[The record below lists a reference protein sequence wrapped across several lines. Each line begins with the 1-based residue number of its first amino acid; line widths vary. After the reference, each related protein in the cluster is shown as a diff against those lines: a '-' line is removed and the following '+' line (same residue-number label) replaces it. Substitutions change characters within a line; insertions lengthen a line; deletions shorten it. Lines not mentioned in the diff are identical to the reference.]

1 MLAKQVHLN
10 TEVYLILN
18 TFSADEDP
26 NEHDDHQTHDSSSK
40 LPDTKSDINT
50 ERTHIPTDSN
60 NDISDDEIIS
70 LVLQEC
76 KKCDYKMIIIPIDI
90 WDFGGQKIYYMTHQ
104 LFISSMG
111 TYVVVFNGSIDINV
125 EVDNLTFLP
134 GHKGKKTSA
143 GKDIDNTAESRYV
156 KLG

>member
-1 MLAKQVHLN
+1 LPTLHLSTN
-10 TEVYLILN
+10 IYYVYKRSLG
-18 TFSADEDP
+18 
-26 NEHDDHQTHDSSSK
+26 SK

-70 LVLQEC
+70 LVLQER
-76 KKCDYKMIIIPIDI
+76 KKGDYKMIIIPIDI

-111 TYVVVFNGSIDINV
+111 TYVVVFNGSIGINV
-125 EVDNLTFLP
+125 EPFCLQIKNSDHFIDFFL
-134 GHKGKKTSA
+134 
-143 GKDIDNTAESRYV
+143 DCI
-156 KLG
+156 

>member
-1 MLAKQVHLN
+1 MN
-10 TEVYLILN
+10 TL
-18 TFSADEDP
+18 SAYEDS
-26 NEHDDHQTHDSSSK
+26 NEHCCLQTHDFSSK
-40 LPDTKSDINT
+40 LPDTKSDKNT
-50 ERTHIPTDSN
+50 ERTYIPAASKD
-60 NDISDDEIIS
+60 DISDDEIIS

-76 KKCDYKMIIIPIDI
+76 KKGDYKMIIIPIDI

-134 GHKGKKTSA
+134 GHEGKKTSA
-143 GKDIDNTAESRYV
+143 GNYIYS
-156 KLG
+156 

>member
-1 MLAKQVHLN
+1 
-10 TEVYLILN
+10 LN

-26 NEHDDHQTHDSSSK
+26 NEHDDHQRHDSSNK

-50 ERTHIPTDSN
+50 ERTRIPTDSN

-76 KKCDYKMIIIPIDI
+76 KKGDYKMSIIPIDI

-143 GKDIDNTAESRYV
+143 GKDIDIYS
-156 KLG
+156 

>member
-1 MLAKQVHLN
+1 MN
-10 TEVYLILN
+10 TL
-18 TFSADEDP
+18 SADEDP
-26 NEHDDHQTHDSSSK
+26 KEYDCHQTHDSSSK

-60 NDISDDEIIS
+60 YDISDDEIIS

-76 KKCDYKMIIIPIDI
+76 KKGDYKMNIIPIDI

-134 GHKGKKTSA
+134 DHEGKNTSA
-143 GKDIDNTAESRYV
+143 GKYIDIYS
-156 KLG
+156 